1 MLTAL
6 QLEQHRP
13 RRPLPSLKQL
23 YHEYILQRIEDYK
36 NGLRRNELLNLA
48 NEAFAEMGAA
58 QDAQFV
64 LTEVVM
70 ADCVDRLISRRLR
83 LPSYRRWVAQFKE
96 LRAAQRE
103 PTHWGIDRR
112 CPLQLLLP
120 RLEPGDCAMVIGA
133 DAAPLA
139 FLLSAHE
146 VSVLYMGCDMT
157 FVDQVESRVAEE
169 GLSEWCITYVAPAG
183 YWPGEVL
190 ARAHIVVVDT
200 GTLDMLSARQRRD
213 LFHILQDHTEPGGA
227 HLILP
232 SDRALA
238 PEAFL
243 SFYQGWH
250 RDGPASEKRRQARPA
265 SLLVGKPAANEGTAH
280 SASTKSADRTA

>member
-58 QDAQFV
+58 QEAQFV

-70 ADCVDRLISRRLR
+70 ADCVDRLISKRLR
-83 LPSYRRWVAQFKE
+83 LPSYRRWVTQFKE

-120 RLEPGDCAMVIGA
+120 RLEPGDCALVIGA

-183 YWPGEVL
+183 HWPGEVL
-190 ARAHIVVVDT
+190 ARAHLVVVDT

-213 LFHILQDHTEPGGA
+213 LFQVLQDHTEPGGA

-232 SDRALA
+232 TDRALA